1 MPMPFRV
8 HTDGCTVG
16 TMPARIASFLRN
28 TTPNAYCDTCLS
40 TALAIDRT
48 VVARETNLL
57 VESGEFV
64 RKRRVCSYCGS
75 VQLVTLAA
83 SSP

>member
-1 MPMPFRV
+1 M
-8 HTDGCTVG
+8 
-16 TMPARIASFLRN
+16 
-28 TTPNAYCDTCLS
+28 PNAYCDTCLS

-48 VVARETNLL
+48 VVARETKLL
-57 VESGEFV
+57 VEGGDFA

-75 VQLVTLAA
+75 VQLVTVAA